1 MNETDIGKSTE
12 DTAVSSKTAENRS
25 TKKKT
30 APKIPTDETETST
43 KTTEKKRKAPKVSN
57 TEQEPIDETKNH
69 NDDTQTASIPDQ
81 EVPVKTKK
89 KRAPKI
95 ENNESNPTEQPVKK
109 KKSKPPK
116 LAPTQIDDDF
126 QVIETPTIE
135 ELEPYVERKTK
146 GKKSKKTTPKISDS
160 FEDLQVTNLDD
171 AYALNSGTFYSY
183 ILFHTINM

>member
-1 MNETDIGKSTE
+1 MNETDIDKSIE
-12 DTAVSSKTAENRS
+12 DTAVSTKTAENRS

-30 APKIPTDETETST
+30 APKIPTDET
-43 KTTEKKRKAPKVSN
+43 KTTEKKRKAPKVPN
-57 TEQEPIDETKNH
+57 TEQESTDVTKNH
-69 NDDTQTASIPDQ
+69 NDDTQPASTPDQ

-89 KRAPKI
+89 NRAPKI
-95 ENNESNPTEQPVKK
+95 ETNTEQPIKK
-109 KKSKPPK
+109 KKSKAPK
-116 LAPTQIDDDF
+116 LPPTQIDDDF

-183 ILFHTINM
+183 IFFHTINM